1 MEESEE
7 QQKDNQAVAI
17 LKERDESG
25 KDETDETTRWK

>member
-17 LKERDESG
+17 LKEHDESG